1 MAALL
6 ALLTEF
12 FNVAQVV
19 IPVAESS
26 VGEVQAIIDQISGHP
41 DLPAAV
47 AATPPTVA
55 ASPAAAAA
63 QAAGKAG

>member
-1 MAALL
+1 MGTLL

-12 FNVAQVV
+12 FNLAQVV

-26 VGEVQAIIDQISGHP
+26 VGEIQAIIDQISGHP

-55 ASPAAAAA
+55 ASPAAAG